1 MIMLMIMM
9 SQLVIYEL
17 VSVLWVMIRW
27 FTWLST
33 GSYDELDYDQDND
46 GYHDEPW
53 FNDADGDS
61 NDYDSCDDSSGLWL
75 VHLNSTFQNRAKLDG
90 TSVGQNAYMSM
101 SSQVAFV

>member
-1 MIMLMIMM
+1 MMIWW
-9 SQLVIYEL
+9 VIIDEYN
-17 VSVLWVMIRW
+17 VDN
-27 FTWLST
+27 
-33 GSYDELDYDQDND
+33 YDNENLDYDQDNVD
-46 GYHDEPW
+46 GHHDEPW

-101 SSQVAFV
+101 SSQVAF